1 MVQLTK
7 KELVKTAKK
16 YNDKSCIKKVSTLS
30 KNQLVSQLHAK
41 GVKVKKPS
49 TYENDKVKH
58 VKKSKYKSD
67 NIKHGKNPKK
77 DTDFNQFKAF
87 YSKRLKA
94 QGKTI
99 PKDPSWLKDSIFDDL
114 KYKYYAHL
122 NANRKK

>member
-16 YNDKSCIKKVSTLS
+16 YNDKSCIRKVSTLS
-30 KNQLVSQLHAK
+30 KNQLASQLRQK
-41 GVKVKKPS
+41 GVKVKTKS

-58 VKKSKYKSD
+58 VKKSTYKSD
-67 NIKHGKNPKK
+67 NIKHGINPTK

-87 YSKRLKA
+87 YKKRLKA
-94 QGKTI
+94 QGKPI
-99 PKDPSWLKDSIFDDL
+99 PKDPYWLKHPMFDDL
-114 KYKYYAHL
+114 KYKYFAHL